1 MKVHVDKE
9 KLKKWSGPFVLA
21 LVIALFIRFFLVTP
35 LEING
40 NSMLPVLHDH
50 DEVLVRH
57 YGTIKRFDIIT
68 FKLANGETYIKR
80 VIGLPGDEIKYENN
94 QLYVN
99 QKKVPEKFLT
109 DPNLGETS
117 DFTLDDFFTSTKV
130 PARKYFVLGDNR
142 RISQD
147 SRTLGMVDEKWISGR
162 AWIIY
167 WPIWHFKV
175 L

>member
-1 MKVHVDKE
+1 MIGDSMNPI
-9 KLKKWSGPFVLA
+9 L
-21 LVIALFIRFFLVTP
+21 R
-35 LEING
+35 NG
-40 NSMLPVLHDH
+40 DV
-50 DEVLVRH
+50 VLVNRLV
-57 YGTIKRFDIIT
+57 YNARRPRRGDIIV
-68 FKLANGETYIKR
+68 FKPKGNENSHYYIKR

-117 DFTLDDFFTSTKV
+117 DFTLDDFFTTTKV
-130 PARKYFVLGDNR
+130 PAHKYFVLGDNR

-147 SRTLGMVDEKWISGR
+147 SRTLGMIDETKISGR

>member
-1 MKVHVDKE
+1 MSFPFE
-9 KLKKWSGPFVLA
+9 KFQIHSSE
-21 LVIALFIRFFLVTP
+21 FI
-35 LEING
+35 
-40 NSMLPVLHDH
+40 
-50 DEVLVRH
+50 
-57 YGTIKRFDIIT
+57 YTIC
-68 FKLANGETYIKR
+68 
-80 VIGLPGDEIKYENN
+80 EIKYENN

-117 DFTLDDFFTSTKV
+117 DFTLDDFFTTTKV
-130 PARKYFVLGDNR
+130 PAHKYFVLGDNR

-147 SRTLGMVDEKWISGR
+147 SRTLGMIDETKISGR

>member
-1 MKVHVDKE
+1 ME
-9 KLKKWSGPFVLA
+9 WSLQLSACDSA
-21 LVIALFIRFFLVTP
+21 LCSLFLVTP

-68 FKLANGETYIKR
+68 FKLNNGETYIKR

-117 DFTLDDFFTSTKV
+117 DFTLDDFLPLPK
-130 PARKYFVLGDNR
+130 
-142 RISQD
+142 SQHINILYWAIIVG
-147 SRTLGMVDEKWISGR
+147 SVKIR
-162 AWIIY
+162 A
-167 WPIWHFKV
+167 

>member
-1 MKVHVDKE
+1 MKVHVDKQ
-9 KLKKWSGPFVLA
+9 KLKKWSGPFSLA
-21 LVIALFIRFFLVTP
+21 LVIALFVRFFLVTP

-68 FKLANGETYIKR
+68 FKLNNGETYIKR

-94 QLYVN
+94 QLAMRH
-99 QKKVPEKFLT
+99 
-109 DPNLGETS
+109 G
-117 DFTLDDFFTSTKV
+117 
-130 PARKYFVLGDNR
+130 
-142 RISQD
+142 
-147 SRTLGMVDEKWISGR
+147 
-162 AWIIY
+162 IIAKADL
-167 WPIWHFKV
+167 I